1 MEPHWTETPSGKKL
15 SSLLGQTMTREQ
27 FDKLSLAHRN
37 SITSGIRGIA
47 KTKTPEEITPAV
59 VKGAIQMEEQM
70 HGVAVHWP
78 GVF

>member
-1 MEPHWTETPSGKKL
+1 MEPHWTETASGKKSL
-15 SSLLGQTMTREQ
+15 SLLGQTMTREQ

>member
-1 MEPHWTETPSGKKL
+1 MEQHWTETPSGQKL
-15 SSLLGQTMTREQ
+15 SSLLQSQLTQEN
-27 FDKLSLAHRN
+27 FDKYSLAHRN
-37 SITSGIRGIA
+37 SLASAMVGLA

>member
-1 MEPHWTETPSGKKL
+1 MDQDWTETPSGKKL
-15 SSLLGQTMTREQ
+15 SSILREQ
-27 FDKLSLAHRN
+27 MTTETFDSYSLAHQN
-37 SITSGIRGIA
+37 SLSSALAGIA
-47 KTKTPEEITPAV
+47 MTKTPEEITPEV

>member
-1 MEPHWTETPSGKKL
+1 MTGET
-15 SSLLGQTMTREQ
+15 
-27 FDKLSLAHRN
+27 FDSYSLAHRN

>member
-1 MEPHWTETPSGKKL
+1 MEPHWTETASGKKL

-47 KTKTPEEITPAV
+47 KTKTPEEITPKV
-59 VKGAIQMEEQM
+59 VEGMLKMEEQM

>member
-1 MEPHWTETPSGKKL
+1 MDQDWTETPSGKKL
-15 SSLLGQTMTREQ
+15 SGILREQ
-27 FDKLSLAHRN
+27 MTTETFDSYSLAHRN
-37 SITSGIRGIA
+37 SLSSALAGIA
-47 KTKTPEEITPAV
+47 MTKTPEEITPEV

>member
-15 SSLLGQTMTREQ
+15 SSLLQSQLTQET
-27 FDKLSLAHRN
+27 FKSYSLAHQN
-37 SITSGIRGIA
+37 SLASVMVGLA
-47 KTKTPEEITPAV
+47 KTKTPEEITPEV
-59 VKGAIQMEEQM
+59 VRGTIQMEEQM

>member
-1 MEPHWTETPSGKKL
+1 MEPHWTETASGKKSL
-15 SSLLGQTMTREQ
+15 SLLGQTMTREQ

-47 KTKTPEEITPAV
+47 KTKTPEEITPEV
-59 VKGAIQMEEQM
+59 VRGTIQMEEQM

-78 GVF
+78 RVF